1 MSSGWYQRLEDSPS
15 LGYTIHRKS
24 WGHLVPFK
32 IEWFQPVS
40 VSPHDFTNTSRC
52 KVLGWGK
59 TCRAYKSTRQELS
72 SKQLDLL
79 WGESKTWKV
88 WMLEVS
94 THCHRLLR
102 GNFVTRPCHEICPVE
117 LDSSLSSQHTYDVLI
132 SVPLVSLWEATELL
146 SRWLMGWPKCL
157 WGERMMRDMVRQW
170 EEE

>member
-1 MSSGWYQRLEDSPS
+1 MSSGWYQRPEDSPS

-157 WGERMMRDMVRQW
+157 WGERMMREMVRQW